1 MASVPGAKRA
11 INRISLERQLL
22 QIFKGGLTV
31 DDLGPVVD
39 TSEVERVPAGKVV
52 LTEGEQGDDVYV
64 IRSGSMVV
72 EKDIGGKPIFLRYLP
87 AGSFFGEMGVLSGRP
102 RNATVKAA
110 VSAELIKLTGESFR
124 KMLAARPQVREAT
137 DAAGAERAALND
149 CNHTR
154 DPK

>member
-39 TSEVERVPAGKVV
+39 TAEVERVPAGKVV

-87 AGSFFGEMGVLSGRP
+87 AGRSEEHTSELQSLMRTSYAVFCLTKQKTNPHQFQDT
-102 RNATVKAA
+102 ATK
-110 VSAELIKLTGESFR
+110 
-124 KMLAARPQVREAT
+124 
-137 DAAGAERAALND
+137 
-149 CNHTR
+149 
-154 DPK
+154 